1 MKKNIQ
7 KFKAE
12 INHLVEEN
20 QELKNQNY
28 NLKEDID
35 EINQE
40 MEFYKGK
47 RIENLSKM
55 LNQTM

>member
-1 MKKNIQ
+1 MKKNIE

>member
-1 MKKNIQ
+1 MKKNIE

-12 INHLVEEN
+12 INHLIEEN